1 GGWRGRDMPAGR
13 PGLGGLVGGKR
24 VALVAGLLLRSN
36 EKRSGSGRRGVQQEL
51 FCRGSCWGSTMGY
64 RPPKGVR
71 PPQLEGKRTG
81 RPKKAKA
88 APLAEEA
95 EPLAQAM
102 RHVLATPADRTHEQ
116 REVRRWLERDRRGFL
131 RHLAKLEAAE
141 LARPRPLTR
150 EGVDGLAAALAAR
163 LAAAVVR
170 CLEKHAAKREGPGEV
185 LAGPPERGDREG
197 PSGERGFV
205 LVGGVVTPAGPPPRG
220 GDRPPVSGAG
230 QPRPSGAPP
239 EDFLEP

>member
-1 GGWRGRDMPAGR
+1 MLLKQ
-13 PGLGGLVGGKR
+13 PGVD
-24 VALVAGLLLRSN
+24 
-36 EKRSGSGRRGVQQEL
+36 
-51 FCRGSCWGSTMGY
+51 MGY

-81 RPKKAKA
+81 RPKKVRA
-88 APLAEEA
+88 APLAQEA

-141 LARPRPLTR
+141 LARPRPLTP
-150 EGVDGLAAALAAR
+150 EAVDGLAAALADR
-163 LAAAVVR
+163 LEAVIAR
-170 CLEKHAAKREGPGEV
+170 CLEQHAVKREGPGEV
-185 LAGPPERGDREG
+185 LAGPQERGDREG

-205 LVGGVVTPAGPPPRG
+205 LVGP
-220 GDRPPVSGAG
+220 
-230 QPRPSGAPP
+230 
-239 EDFLEP
+239 